1 MQLRLSPSRSSGL
14 FLYFLYLLNFLYFLA
29 QKGV

>member
-1 MQLRLSPSRSSGL
+1 MPLRLEPADALGL
-14 FLYFLYLLNFLYFLA
+14 FLYFLYLLNFLYFPL